1 MKAGN
6 WIMLTGTWIEP
17 KNITSDEG
25 NSMRLAQ
32 YM

>member
-1 MKAGN
+1 MKATN
-6 WIMLTGTWIEP
+6 WIMLTETWIEP

-25 NSMRLAQ
+25 NSVRLAQ